1 MDKRCKNALI
11 VTLCI
16 VAALGAVFVFGPF
29 FDIGNEPIPP
39 TLQEGVIRVACIGD
53 SITEGVGIQGDR
65 HDSYPEQL
73 QVLLGDEYQ
82 TLNYGLWGRSLQKG
96 SFWPYTEEKFYKIS
110 MEARPDIVL
119 IMLGTNDTI
128 SGYWNASNYEKELEE
143 FVRGYQDLGSA
154 PVVYLMIPP
163 PIFDET
169 RWAHNNTVIV
179 NELLPI
185 IEKVA
190 EKTGVQTID
199 VFSALEDH
207 EEFFPDGV
215 HPNANGSKIIA
226 ETVYGVIKPVGVNYG
241 TS

>member
-1 MDKRCKNALI
+1 MTEKLKNALI
-11 VTLCI
+11 VILCI

-29 FDIGNEPIPP
+29 FDIGNEPVPP

-65 HDSYPEQL
+65 RDSYPEQL
-73 QVLLGDEYQ
+73 QELLGDEYQ
-82 TLNYGLWGRSLQKG
+82 TLNYGLWGRSLQKD

-128 SGYWNASNYEKELEE
+128 PGYWNASNYEKELEE
-143 FVRGYQDLGSA
+143 FARGYQDLDSA
-154 PVVYLMIPP
+154 PVVYLMTPP
-163 PIFDET
+163 PIFDEIK
-169 RWAHNNTVIV
+169 WGHNNTVIV
-179 NELLPI
+179 NEVIPI

-190 EKTGVQTID
+190 EKRGVQTID
-199 VFSALEDH
+199 VFSALTNHGDL
-207 EEFFPDGV
+207 FPDGV
-215 HPNANGSKIIA
+215 HPNAFGAKIIA
-226 ETVYGVIKPVGVNYG
+226 ETVYDVIKPVGVSNG